1 MADAS
6 LLSKE
11 NIRDPEQ
18 EGYEYILGARICS
31 QNDRF
36 KEQIAELGLSNGQS
50 TSIQL
55 TGSRRMVV
63 TMSDART
70 RKNAGDRERSLKR
83 LEKRLRSDK
92 LTKNKLNYR
101 AYNRFLTM
109 SGDATIKIDY
119 GKVAKDERLDR
130 YKGYT
135 TNSTLSDDR
144 VIEEYRYLFMIEM
157 AFRFCKTDLDIR
169 PM

>member
-1 MADAS
+1 M
-6 LLSKE
+6 
-11 NIRDPEQ
+11 
-18 EGYEYILGARICS
+18 
-31 QNDRF
+31 
-36 KEQIAELGLSNGQS
+36 
-50 TSIQL
+50 
-55 TGSRRMVV
+55 